1 VALRSLSA
9 VLGVALV
16 FVMYELGRRLAD
28 RRVGIAAALLA
39 AVSEFLV
46 HYSQEA
52 RSYALLALLTAL
64 SSLCLFRLL
73 DRWSGWSA
81 VAHAAVI
88 TFLYTH
94 VYGFSSSWHRSR
106 FWPSRS
112 FAGRRSPAEA
122 TGARAA
128 GGGDGRAGCPTIPW
142 LVVFAG
148 HLRDEVEGASN
159 AKLGWLGAPSLRDL
173 PGALSGYAGSALS
186 LAVVLALPL
195 GAAVLAARRH
205 PGSEREAVV
214 AALGRHLLD
223 DRRVVLLTLW
233 LATPNLH
240 ASALPP

>member
-1 VALRSLSA
+1 MALRSLSA

-81 VAHAAVI
+81 VAYAAVI

-112 FAGRRSPAEA
+112 FAGPKIP
-122 TGARAA
+122 
-128 GGGDGRAGCPTIPW
+128 GGGDRSSCGGRW
-142 LVVFAG
+142 
-148 HLRDEVEGASN
+148 
-159 AKLGWLGAPSLRDL
+159 
-173 PGALSGYAGSALS
+173 
-186 LAVVLALPL
+186 
-195 GAAVLAARRH
+195 
-205 PGSEREAVV
+205 
-214 AALGRHLLD
+214 
-223 DRRVVLLTLW
+223 
-233 LATPNLH
+233 
-240 ASALPP
+240 